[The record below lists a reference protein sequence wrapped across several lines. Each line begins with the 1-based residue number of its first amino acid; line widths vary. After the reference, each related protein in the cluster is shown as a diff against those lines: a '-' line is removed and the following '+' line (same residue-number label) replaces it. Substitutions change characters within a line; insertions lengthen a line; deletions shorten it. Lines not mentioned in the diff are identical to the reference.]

1 MNARQGQKPKP
12 GRKPKEIGTSRR
24 DVGKYGQPEKL
35 TESEEKLKS
44 KTELKEL
51 KEKGQTGT

>member
-1 MNARQGQKPKP
+1 VDV
-12 GRKPKEIGTSRR
+12 SR
-24 DVGKYGQPEKL
+24 YGQPEKL

-51 KEKGQTGT
+51 KERVKPELEAKP